1 MTIDDEYNSY
11 DANELFDNQ
20 DNSMEGV
27 KVENLENSSE
37 NSSDDNDSSESEN
50 LPGDDDS
57 FDDNSV
63 DILQEELYSDDELL
77 SNFDDNLA
85 EGKNMIY
92 NI

>member
-1 MTIDDEYNSY
+1 
-11 DANELFDNQ
+11 
-20 DNSMEGV
+20 MEDV

-37 NSSDDNDSSESEN
+37 NSSEDNDSSESEN

-77 SNFDDNLA
+77 YNFDDNLA